1 LYKAVGCDK
10 CNKSG
15 YKGRVGLHEL
25 LVADDN
31 AKRLIQERS
40 RVSELFASALE
51 SGMRTL
57 KMDGM
62 EKVMMGLT
70 DLKQVRSVCI
80 K

>member
-1 LYKAVGCDK
+1 
-10 CNKSG
+10 
-15 YKGRVGLHEL
+15 L
-25 LVADDN
+25 LTIQP
-31 AKRLIQERS
+31 KKLIQERV
-40 RVSELFASALE
+40 RVAELFSSAVS

-62 EKVMMGLT
+62 ENVLMGAT